1 MECIK
6 LNGKTFRKAIAHDEI
21 IEKIEL
27 LADRLNA
34 DYANCTTP
42 PIIIGMLN
50 GAFMFYSELVKR
62 LKFDCEVSFMKM
74 KSYAGTHSTGQVSQ
88 LIGLEKDITY
98 RDVIIVEDIVETGNT
113 ISTAWKILQEKNPR
127 SIKVATMMFKPESYN
142 IKHIPIEYYA
152 MIIPEDFIIGFG
164 LDYDELGRNLPDI
177 YSLIED

>member
-1 MECIK
+1 MERIK

-34 DYANCTTP
+34 DYANRTTP
-42 PIIIGMLN
+42 PILVGMLN
-50 GAFMFYSELVKR
+50 GAFMFYSELAKR
-62 LKFDCEVSFMKM
+62 LKFDCEVTFLKM
-74 KSYAGTHSTGQVSQ
+74 KSYVGSHSTGQVSQ
-88 LIGLEKDITY
+88 LIGLEKNITDRDI
-98 RDVIIVEDIVETGNT
+98 IIVEDIVETGNT
-113 ISTAWKILQEKNPR
+113 ISTAWNMLQQQNPR
-127 SIKVATMMFKPESYN
+127 SMKIATMMFKPESYH
-142 IKHIPIEYYA
+142 IEHIPIDYYA